1 MPVEGND
8 MMKRFIQKLVNELI
22 KQEEFIDLEKVI
34 VFFVFGSKH
43 RTAMCDWVYGL
54 KITTNLPTS
63 FRNEVVRNLQNKI
76 KMKTQ
81 RALQTSVCCTDVI
94 FAESSEL

>member
-22 KQEEFIDLEKVI
+22 KQNEFIDLNKVN

-54 KITTNLPTS
+54 KVYTDLPTS
-63 FRNEVVRNLQNKI
+63 VRNEVVRNLQNKI

-81 RALQTSVCCTDVI
+81 RSLQTSICCTDVI
-94 FAESSEL
+94 FAEISEL

>member
-8 MMKRFIQKLVNELI
+8 MMKKFIQKLVNELI
-22 KQEEFIDLEKVI
+22 KQNEFMDLSKVT

-54 KITTNLPTS
+54 KVITDLPTLV
-63 FRNEVVRNLQNKI
+63 RNEVVRNLQNKI
-76 KMKTQ
+76 KMNTQ
-81 RALQTSVCCTDVI
+81 RNLQTSVCCTDVM
-94 FAESSEL
+94 FVDTSEL

>member
-22 KQEEFIDLEKVI
+22 KQNEFMDLSKVT

-54 KITTNLPTS
+54 KVITDLPTS
-63 FRNEVVRNLQNKI
+63 VRNEVVRNLQNKI
-76 KMKTQ
+76 KMNTQ
-81 RALQTSVCCTDVI
+81 RNLQTSVCCTDVM
-94 FAESSEL
+94 FVDTSEL

>member
-1 MPVEGND
+1 MAVEGND
-8 MMKRFIQKLVNELI
+8 MMKRFLQKLVNELI
-22 KQEEFIDLEKVI
+22 NQGEFVDLKKVN

-54 KITTNLPTS
+54 KILTDLPQPIK
-63 FRNEVVRNLQNKI
+63 NDVVRNLQNKI

-81 RALQTSVCCTDVI
+81 KVLQTSVCCTDVI
-94 FAESSEL
+94 FVESFEL

>member
-22 KQEEFIDLEKVI
+22 KQNEFTDLSKVN

-54 KITTNLPTS
+54 KVYTDLPTS
-63 FRNEVVRNLQNKI
+63 VRNEVVRNLQNKI

-81 RALQTSVCCTDVI
+81 RSLQTSICCTDVI
-94 FAESSEL
+94 FAEISEL

>member
-22 KQEEFIDLEKVI
+22 KQNEFMDLSKVN

-54 KITTNLPTS
+54 KIYTDLPTS
-63 FRNEVVRNLQNKI
+63 VRNEVVRNLQNKI

-81 RALQTSVCCTDVI
+81 RSLQTSICCTDVI
-94 FAESSEL
+94 FAEISEL

>member
-8 MMKRFIQKLVNELI
+8 MMKRFIQKMVNELI
-22 KQEEFIDLEKVI
+22 KQNEFMDLSKVN

-54 KITTNLPTS
+54 KIYTDLPTS
-63 FRNEVVRNLQNKI
+63 VRNEVVRNLQNKI

-81 RALQTSVCCTDVI
+81 RSLQTSICCTDVI
-94 FAESSEL
+94 FAEISEL

>member
-22 KQEEFIDLEKVI
+22 KQDEFMDLSKVN

-54 KITTNLPTS
+54 KVYTDLPTS
-63 FRNEVVRNLQNKI
+63 VRNEVVRNLQNKI

-81 RALQTSVCCTDVI
+81 RSLQTSICCTDVI
-94 FAESSEL
+94 FAEIP

>member
-22 KQEEFIDLEKVI
+22 KQNEFMDLRKVT

-54 KITTNLPTS
+54 KVITDLPTAV
-63 FRNEVVRNLQNKI
+63 RNEVIRNLQNKI

-81 RALQTSVCCTDVI
+81 RNLQTSVCCTDVI
-94 FAESSEL
+94 FVDSSEL

>member
-8 MMKRFIQKLVNELI
+8 MMKRFIQKMVNELI
-22 KQEEFIDLEKVI
+22 KQNEFMDLSKVN

-54 KITTNLPTS
+54 KVYTDLPTS
-63 FRNEVVRNLQNKI
+63 VRNEVVRNLQNKI

-81 RALQTSVCCTDVI
+81 RSLQTSVCCTDVM
-94 FAESSEL
+94 FVDTSEL

>member
-8 MMKRFIQKLVNELI
+8 MMKRFIQKMVNELI
-22 KQEEFIDLEKVI
+22 KQNEFMDLSKVN

-54 KITTNLPTS
+54 KVYTDLPTS
-63 FRNEVVRNLQNKI
+63 VRNEVVRNLQNKI

-81 RALQTSVCCTDVI
+81 RSLQTSVCCTDVI
-94 FAESSEL
+94 FAEISEL